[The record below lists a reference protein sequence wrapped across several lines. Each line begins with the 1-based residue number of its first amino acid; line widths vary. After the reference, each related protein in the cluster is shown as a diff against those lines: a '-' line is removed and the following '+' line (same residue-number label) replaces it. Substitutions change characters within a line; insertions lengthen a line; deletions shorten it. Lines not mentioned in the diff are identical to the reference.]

1 MSDSFSVAVAILCFS
16 ILMWIGWLAKEAEN
30 KYVQK
35 IDALGRQMIQLETD
49 YHNMFKAFQLFREE
63 FKDVKEY
70 ICKSTSEK
78 RCNKNDDMSQRG
90 FHVVD
95 RHLFKHSPNINT
107 GANLDYL
114 RRRSSMQRNLLEG
127 QLQGGLSV

>member
-49 YHNMFKAFQLFREE
+49 YSNMFKEFQLFTKE

-70 ICKSTSEK
+70 ICKNTIEK
-78 RCNKNDDMSQRG
+78 RDNKNNDMSQRV
-90 FHVVD
+90 F
-95 RHLFKHSPNINT
+95 FKHSPNINT
-107 GANLDYL
+107 GADLDYL
-114 RRRSSMQRNLLEG
+114 RRNSSMQRNLLER
-127 QLQGGLSV
+127 QLEGALSV